1 MTTGNYDMN
10 KDDYTPLYQ
19 FEDELI
25 SVRIGKPRVGD
36 GAFLAFNG
44 NIQFGFVN
52 DQYEDMLIPLL
63 RAIDHESIEG
73 TFKFYRCQNGDYR
86 LQSHAL
92 MLVLDNSTGE
102 ALKNHVKKA
111 LHELLGS
118 D

>member
-1 MTTGNYDMN
+1 MN

-19 FEDELI
+19 HEDDVI
-25 SVRIGKPRVGD
+25 SVRIGKPNVGD

-52 DQYEDMLIPLL
+52 DQYENMLLPLL
-63 RAIDHESIEG
+63 KAISDESTNG
-73 TFKFYRCQNGDYR
+73 NFKFYRCQNGDYR

-92 MLVLDNSTGE
+92 MLVIDNFTGE
-102 ALKNHVKKA
+102 SLKAHVKNVLVQLSHA
-111 LHELLGS
+111 

>member
-1 MTTGNYDMN
+1 MTDH
-10 KDDYTPLYQ
+10 DYTPLYQ
-19 FEDELI
+19 YENEQI
-25 SVRIGKPRVGD
+25 SVRIGKPNVGD

-52 DQYEDMLIPLL
+52 GQYEDMLLPLL
-63 RAIDHESIEG
+63 RAINNESMDA

-102 ALKNHVKKA
+102 ALKTHVKKA
-111 LHELLGS
+111 LHELP
-118 D
+118 

>member
-1 MTTGNYDMN
+1 MN

-19 FEDELI
+19 FEDETI
-25 SVRIGKPRVGD
+25 SVRIGKPNVGD

-52 DQYEDMLIPLL
+52 DQYEDMLLPLL
-63 RAIDHESIEG
+63 RAINNESMDG

-92 MLVLDNSTGE
+92 MLVMDNKTGLALQSHTQKILE
-102 ALKNHVKKA
+102 ACDSH
-111 LHELLGS
+111 
-118 D
+118 

>member
-1 MTTGNYDMN
+1 MN
-10 KDDYTPLYQ
+10 EDDYTPLYQ

-25 SVRIGKPRVGD
+25 SLRIGKPNVGD

-52 DQYEDMLIPLL
+52 NQYDDMLLPLL
-63 RAIDHESIEG
+63 RAINNESIEG

-92 MLVLDNSTGE
+92 MLVLDNSTCE
-102 ALKNHVKKA
+102 ALKTHVKKA
-111 LHELLGS
+111 LHELPQS
-118 D
+118 E

>member
-1 MTTGNYDMN
+1 MN

-19 FEDELI
+19 FEDELV
-25 SVRIGKPRVGD
+25 SVRIGKPNVGD
-36 GAFLAFNG
+36 GPFLAFNG

-63 RAIDHESIEG
+63 RAIDNEYIEG

-92 MLVLDNSTGE
+92 MLVLDNKTGVV
-102 ALKNHVKKA
+102 LQNHAKKY
-111 LHELLGS
+111 
-118 D
+118 

>member
-1 MTTGNYDMN
+1 MN

-19 FEDELI
+19 FEDETI
-25 SVRIGKPRVGD
+25 SVRIGKPNVND

-52 DQYEDMLIPLL
+52 NQYEDMLLPLL
-63 RAIDHESIEG
+63 RAINNESIEG

-102 ALKNHVKKA
+102 ELKTHVKKA
-111 LHELLGS
+111 LLELPRS
-118 D
+118 E